1 MRAKPLTV
9 DMGLPR
15 AVNPQLDLSAHGRV
29 PGGNSAVRT
38 INHNNTTA
46 DVILLRGRQKGRRE
60 RATRPAV
67 CNKLARPNSPFP
79 ENSIQMDTPS
89 LFAHLRQFDTP
100 TIANAL
106 EIALG
111 KRFASGFTRQSYLCA
126 FPKLPA
132 IVGFARTATIRCSTP
147 YDPAV
152 RRKNQIAYYEYV
164 ARGEQPTIAVIQDV
178 DSQPGLGAFWGE
190 VNTHVHWG
198 LGCVGTLTNGSM
210 RDLDAMQPQ
219 FQCFAATLSP
229 SHAWVQVVEIGKP
242 VEVMGLAVADG
253 DIVHADRH
261 GAVTIPRDVLEK
273 LPAAIDLM
281 ARREKV
287 ILDAARKPGFGVAA
301 LKEAFAA
308 SDQIK

>member
-1 MRAKPLTV
+1 M
-9 DMGLPR
+9 D
-15 AVNPQLDLSAHGRV
+15 
-29 PGGNSAVRT
+29 
-38 INHNNTTA
+38 
-46 DVILLRGRQKGRRE
+46 
-60 RATRPAV
+60 
-67 CNKLARPNSPFP
+67 
-79 ENSIQMDTPS
+79 IQS
-89 LFAHLRQFDTP
+89 VFAHLRQFDTP

-106 EIALG
+106 EIAQG
-111 KRFASGFTRQSYLCA
+111 KRSTSGFTRQTYLCA

-152 RRKNQIAYYEYV
+152 RRQNQIAYYDYV
-164 ARGEQPTIAVIQDV
+164 AQGDQPTIAVIHDI

-198 LGCVGTLTNGSM
+198 LGCMGTLTNGSM

-242 VEVMGLAVADG
+242 VEVFGLVVADG

-261 GAVTIPRDVLEK
+261 GALTIARDVLEK
-273 LPAAIDLM
+273 LPDAIDLM

-301 LKEAFAA
+301 LREAFAA
-308 SDQIK
+308 SDHIK

>member
-1 MRAKPLTV
+1 
-9 DMGLPR
+9 
-15 AVNPQLDLSAHGRV
+15 
-29 PGGNSAVRT
+29 
-38 INHNNTTA
+38 
-46 DVILLRGRQKGRRE
+46 
-60 RATRPAV
+60 
-67 CNKLARPNSPFP
+67 
-79 ENSIQMDTPS
+79 MDTHS
-89 LFAHLRQFDTP
+89 LFEHLRRFDTP

-106 EIALG
+106 EIAQG
-111 KRFASGFTRQSYLCA
+111 KRSTRGFTRQTYLCA
-126 FPKLPA
+126 FAKLPA
-132 IVGFARTATIRCSTP
+132 IVGFARTAAIRCSTP

-164 ARGEQPTIAVIQDV
+164 AQADQPTIAVIQDI

-198 LGCVGTLTNGSM
+198 LGCAGALTNGSM
-210 RDLDAMQPQ
+210 RDLDAMHPQ

-229 SHAWVQVVEIGKP
+229 SHAWVQVVETGKP
-242 VEVMGLAVADG
+242 VEVFGLAVADG

-261 GAVTIPRDVLEK
+261 GAVTIPPDVLEK

-287 ILDAARKPGFGVAA
+287 ILDAAKKPGFGVAA

-308 SDQIK
+308 SDLIKQ

>member
-1 MRAKPLTV
+1 
-9 DMGLPR
+9 
-15 AVNPQLDLSAHGRV
+15 
-29 PGGNSAVRT
+29 
-38 INHNNTTA
+38 
-46 DVILLRGRQKGRRE
+46 
-60 RATRPAV
+60 
-67 CNKLARPNSPFP
+67 
-79 ENSIQMDTPS
+79 MDTQS

-106 EIALG
+106 EIAQG
-111 KRFASGFTRQSYLCA
+111 KRSTTGFTRQTYLAA

-132 IVGFARTATIRCSTP
+132 IVGFARTAHIRCSTP

-152 RRKNQIAYYEYV
+152 RRKNQVAYYEYI
-164 ARGEQPTIAVIQDV
+164 EQGQRPTIAVIQDI
-178 DSQPGLGAFWGE
+178 DDQPGIGAFWGE

-198 LGCVGTLTNGSM
+198 LGCLGTLTNGSM

-219 FQCFAATLSP
+219 FQCFAASLSP

-242 VEVMGLAVADG
+242 VEVFGMAVSSN

-261 GAVTIPRDVLEK
+261 GAIVIPADMLEK

-281 ARREKV
+281 ARKEKV
-287 ILDAARKPGFGVAA
+287 ILDAAKKPGFGVAA

-308 SDQIK
+308 SDQIKV

>member
-1 MRAKPLTV
+1 MDAKT
-9 DMGLPR
+9 
-15 AVNPQLDLSAHGRV
+15 
-29 PGGNSAVRT
+29 
-38 INHNNTTA
+38 
-46 DVILLRGRQKGRRE
+46 
-60 RATRPAV
+60 
-67 CNKLARPNSPFP
+67 
-79 ENSIQMDTPS
+79 

-106 EIALG
+106 EIAQG
-111 KRFASGFTRQSYLCA
+111 KRSTRGFTRQTYLAA

-132 IVGFARTATIRCSTP
+132 IVGYARTAALRCSTP

-152 RRKNQIAYYEYV
+152 RRKNQVAYYEYV
-164 ARGEQPTIAVIQDV
+164 AGGDQPTVAVIQDI
-178 DSQPGLGAFWGE
+178 DDQPGLGAFWGE

-198 LGCVGTLTNGSM
+198 LGCAGALTNGSM
-210 RDLDAMQPQ
+210 RDLDAMDPR
-219 FQCFAATLSP
+219 FQCLAATLSP

-242 VEVMGLAVADG
+242 VEVLGMAVASN

-261 GAVTIPRDVLEK
+261 GAIVIPQDDLAK

-281 ARREKV
+281 ARKEKV
-287 ILDAARKPGFGVAA
+287 ILDAARKSGFNIAT

>member
-1 MRAKPLTV
+1 MDAK
-9 DMGLPR
+9 
-15 AVNPQLDLSAHGRV
+15 A
-29 PGGNSAVRT
+29 
-38 INHNNTTA
+38 
-46 DVILLRGRQKGRRE
+46 
-60 RATRPAV
+60 
-67 CNKLARPNSPFP
+67 
-79 ENSIQMDTPS
+79 

-106 EIALG
+106 EIAQG
-111 KRFASGFTRQSYLCA
+111 KRALDGFTRQHYLSA

-132 IVGFARTATIRCSTP
+132 IVGFARTAAIRCSTP

-152 RRKNQIAYYEYV
+152 RRKNQIAYYEHV
-164 ARGEQPTIAVIQDV
+164 AQGEQPTIAVIQDI

-242 VEVMGLAVADG
+242 VEVLGLAVTNN

-261 GAVTIPRDVLEK
+261 GALLIPRDALEK

-281 ARREKV
+281 TRKEKV
-287 ILDAARKPGFGVAA
+287 ILDAAKKTGFNVTA
-301 LKEAFAA
+301 LKEALAA

>member
-1 MRAKPLTV
+1 
-9 DMGLPR
+9 
-15 AVNPQLDLSAHGRV
+15 
-29 PGGNSAVRT
+29 
-38 INHNNTTA
+38 
-46 DVILLRGRQKGRRE
+46 
-60 RATRPAV
+60 
-67 CNKLARPNSPFP
+67 
-79 ENSIQMDTPS
+79 MDTHS

-106 EIALG
+106 EIAQA
-111 KRFASGFTRQSYLCA
+111 KRSTRGFTRQTYLCA

-152 RRKNQIAYYEYV
+152 RRKNQLAYYEYV
-164 ARGEQPTIAVIQDV
+164 AQGDQPTIAVIQDI

-210 RDLDAMQPQ
+210 RDLDAMHPQ
-219 FQCFAATLSP
+219 FQCFAAALSP
-229 SHAWVQVVEIGKP
+229 SHAWVQVVDFGGQ
-242 VEVMGLAVADG
+242 VDVLGMTVADG

-261 GAVTIPRDVLEK
+261 GAVTIARDLLDK

-287 ILDAARKPGFGVAA
+287 ILDAARKLGFGVAA
-301 LKEAFAA
+301 LREAFAA